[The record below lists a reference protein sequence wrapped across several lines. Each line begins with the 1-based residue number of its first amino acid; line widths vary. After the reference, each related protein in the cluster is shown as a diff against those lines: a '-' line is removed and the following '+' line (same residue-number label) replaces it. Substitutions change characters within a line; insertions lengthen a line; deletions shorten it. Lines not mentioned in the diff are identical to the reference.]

1 MPIEEFSEL
10 FLFLLLLLV
19 YIIYFNSL
27 FLEEKNSSVPTS
39 IENIKSEENKKK
51 IRIRQFKNVNYL
63 NLICFALDFTRT
75 HLVFNI

>member
-1 MPIEEFSEL
+1 MEEMPIEEFSEL

-39 IENIKSEENKKK
+39 IENIKSEENKKN
-51 IRIRQFKNVNYL
+51 KNKT
-63 NLICFALDFTRT
+63 I
-75 HLVFNI
+75 